1 MYKKLAFPLLSFSF
15 IFTGNLLDLHVK
27 SGPREIKSVQTHA
40 SGRVR
45 EIYTTWAPDLKTQTT
60 LMKDVKSGKFVK
72 FTMENFVDFSG
83 TFKVAS
89 ITGLEQYCGVL
100 GLMDSFYIMFGPKHL
115 IN

>member
-1 MYKKLAFPLLSFSF
+1 MH
-15 IFTGNLLDLHVK
+15 IK

-40 SGRVR
+40 SGKVT

-60 LMKDVKSGKFVK
+60 LMKDVQSGKFVK

-89 ITGLEQYCGVL
+89 IIGLEQYCGVL
-100 GLMDSFYIMFGPKHL
+100 GSMDLFYIIFESKHI

>member
-1 MYKKLAFPLLSFSF
+1 MHK
-15 IFTGNLLDLHVK
+15 K

-40 SGRVR
+40 SGKVT

-60 LMKDVKSGKFVK
+60 LMKDVQSGKSVK
-72 FTMENFVDFSG
+72 FTMENFVDFYG

-89 ITGLEQYCGVL
+89 IIGLEQYCGVL
-100 GLMDSFYIMFGPKHL
+100 GLVDLFYIIFEPKHI